1 MIELLKAQLVLADS
15 MRRVASN
22 PGERGAWVQY
32 HSTIQALLD
41 QLQRPPPPD
50 RPPPVITRP

>member
-41 QLQRPPPPD
+41 QLERPQRPTRPPPI
-50 RPPPVITRP
+50 RP

>member
-1 MIELLKAQLVLADS
+1 MIELLRAQLVLADS

-41 QLQRPPPPD
+41 QLERPPRPVRPPPI
-50 RPPPVITRP
+50 RP